1 MNTTTGE
8 LNELAQLEAGGN
20 MESTEKD
27 YIEQDIND
35 TRKTRQI
42 AASVADQLIKQE
54 EEAKRRPSRQN
65 FRISKN

>member
-1 MNTTTGE
+1 MESGLNTTTGE

-35 TRKTRQI
+35 TRKTR
-42 AASVADQLIKQE
+42 
-54 EEAKRRPSRQN
+54 
-65 FRISKN
+65 